1 MPGRPTRRRT
11 GPTVAALLAAR
22 LYVIEFSGP
31 GIEWAA
37 ASAALIN
44 GAIAGHVPGS
54 ATVTKEG
61 ASRLPSCHR
70 RRSVPAIAP
79 RPRGTGGQLG
89 VLSMAGRPEG
99 PLDPSAGPVA
109 RFAAELRKL
118 RAEAGSPTYRVMA
131 QRSGQGA
138 STLSQAAAGER
149 LSTLPVALAYARAC
163 GGDETEWEERWRE
176 TAAELAAEPRPQNED
191 DEPPYRGLVRFEPGD
206 ADLFFGRDQL
216 TNRLL
221 ELTRSRRFTA
231 VFGPSGSGKSSLL
244 RAGLIPR
251 LRSPET
257 TGPQPAAVR
266 ILTPGEHPLRIH
278 EQRLIPKDAD
288 GDTWLIVDQF
298 EELYTLCTDPAE
310 RNQFIDRLMAA
321 ADAASRLRVVI
332 AVRADFLGRCAEH
345 PALTTALQDATVLV
359 GPMNRDELREAITK
373 PAQAAGVIV
382 ERGLTAR
389 ILDEVQGE
397 PGALP
402 LMSHALLETWR
413 RRKGRALT
421 TRAYEASGG
430 LHGAIART
438 AEDVHA
444 HLTPSQADL
453 ARRILLRLITPGE
466 GTPDTRR
473 PAPRKEF
480 DFSEPADTV
489 TVLEHLARARLLTL
503 EHDAV
508 DLAHEAL
515 ITAWPRLRAWIDTDR
530 ERLRIHRSLTEAAR
544 TWDDL
549 KRDPGALYRGTRLAV
564 AEEHFAAPEPF
575 ATLTGLEQTFLTA
588 GRAARTGEHRRRR
601 GFVAGLA
608 VLVTCALI
616 AGVVA
621 WQQTRTSGRRHLEA
635 ESRRLAAVATS
646 MRFSDPVTAM
656 QLSLAAWRLNDSTE
670 TRSALLGAVTQREED
685 VFSVPGTKFDY
696 NGGIPTVLRA
706 MTAEGRSLVSV
717 TADRVNTW
725 DLHTHRLSHS
735 FPGLGKLLDGDT
747 SVVVAPNGL
756 TLALVTLEGTIK
768 LWDVR
773 TARVTATLNLDTPH
787 TASFSPDGGMLV
799 VEDDGPDGSDP
810 SLQVWDLRHHR
821 VQLRIPEHEGESLQL
836 ASISSDNQ
844 WLALCT
850 DARPLQ
856 VWDISAGRKAL
867 HAPWESS
874 GHHACSATALTIAPD
889 NMTLTVLAQNK
900 IRRWDISTGHS
911 LPSLEADGMTK
922 MQFDSHGSFLVAVG
936 ARQLLVWRMA
946 YPDAPVLSQ
955 KLTTDTQ
962 VDLAFDSA
970 AGAVRYLN
978 QGGTIVRTLSLGRTT
993 TSQWDTKQPDKA
1005 TLSQDGRTLAR
1016 LRSADGT
1023 EKLQIL
1029 DTRTGRV
1036 VFEPTTEH
1044 CPEGGRP
1051 DTPECADLMALSP
1064 DGRYVASGVVR
1075 EADQSGTPSRP
1086 HLTVWD
1092 IATHRPY
1099 ATITLRPKSAD
1110 IFGLTGLALD
1120 AHART
1125 LLAYRDTTPPSVE
1138 VWDLHHKEL
1147 ITSVRSD
1154 QHTLTGPTT
1163 EGGMDMAL
1171 RPDGRMLVTQPGLV
1185 VDVASR
1191 RMEPRELGEGLI
1203 TAAAFGPH
1211 HTYLAV
1217 GDDLGRVTLWDGAAR
1232 HRLGV
1237 LTGTT
1242 ADSEAAESGEVT
1254 ALAFSHDG
1262 STLVVGGE
1270 GGTVQLWDVASR
1282 RLLGS
1287 ALPTPGDLV
1296 GSLAFSSDDSTL
1308 YAAGAH
1314 VPAQTYSLDPD
1325 RLARQVCQRVR
1336 SGLSARDWHTYLPDV
1351 PYRRTC
1357 PR

>member
-1 MPGRPTRRRT
+1 MPGRP
-11 GPTVAALLAAR
+11 
-22 LYVIEFSGP
+22 ES
-31 GIEWAA
+31 
-37 ASAALIN
+37 
-44 GAIAGHVPGS
+44 
-54 ATVTKEG
+54 
-61 ASRLPSCHR
+61 
-70 RRSVPAIAP
+70 
-79 RPRGTGGQLG
+79 
-89 VLSMAGRPEG
+89 
-99 PLDPSAGPVA
+99 PLDPSQGPVQ

-118 RAEAGSPTYRVMA
+118 RVAAGRPPYRVMA
-131 QRSGQGA
+131 QRTGQGA

-149 LSTLPVALAYARAC
+149 LPTLPVALAYVRAC
-163 GGDETEWEERWRE
+163 GADEDEWGQRWRQ
-176 TAAELAAEPRPQNED
+176 TAADVAAEPRAED
-191 DEPPYRGLVRFEPGD
+191 ADTQSPYRGLARFEPDD
-206 ADLFFGRDQL
+206 AELFFGRDQL
-216 TNRLL
+216 TARLFAM
-221 ELTRSRRFTA
+221 TRSRRLTA

-244 RAGLIPR
+244 RAGLIPL
-251 LRSPET
+251 LRTPGP
-257 TGPQPAAVR
+257 TGPQPAALRV
-266 ILTPGEHPLRIH
+266 ITPGETPLSTH
-278 EQRLIPKDAD
+278 EQRLIPKDTD

-298 EELYTLCTDPAE
+298 EELYTLCTDTDE
-310 RNQFIDRLMAA
+310 RDRFIDHLL
-321 ADAASRLRVVI
+321 DAVDPASRLRVVI
-332 AVRADFLGRCAEH
+332 AVRADFLGHCAKH
-345 PALTTALQDATVLV
+345 PGLTAALQDATVLV
-359 GPMNRDELREAITK
+359 GPMDRGELREAIVK
-373 PAQAAGVIV
+373 PAQKAGLVV
-382 ERGLTAR
+382 ERALTTR
-389 ILDEVQGE
+389 ILDDVDGE
-397 PGALP
+397 PGSLP
-402 LMSHALLETWR
+402 LMSHALLETWH
-413 RRKGRALT
+413 RRKGRALNEE
-421 TRAYEASGG
+421 AYEAAGG

-438 AEDVHA
+438 AETTYGC
-444 HLTPSQADL
+444 LTPAQAGV
-453 ARRILLRLITPGE
+453 ARHILLRLIAPGE
-466 GTPDTRR
+466 GTADTRR
-473 PAPRKEF
+473 PAARTELSSV
-480 DFSEPADTV
+480 DSADTATIV
-489 TVLEHLARARLLTL
+489 ERLVGARLVTL
-503 EHDAV
+503 DHGV
-508 DLAHEAL
+508 VSLAHEAL
-515 ITAWPRLRAWIDTDR
+515 ITAWPRLRGWIDTDR
-530 ERLRIHRSLTEAAR
+530 EHLRIHRSLTEAAR
-544 TWDDL
+544 AWDDL

-575 ATLTGLEQTFLTA
+575 ATLTGLEQAFLTA
-588 GRAARTGEHRRRR
+588 GRAARAGERRRRR
-601 GFVAGLA
+601 GFVTGLA

-616 AGVVA
+616 AGIVA
-621 WQQTRTSGRRHLEA
+621 WQQTRTSNRRHLEA

-670 TRSALLGAVTQREED
+670 TRSVLLGAVTQREED
-685 VFSVPGTKFDY
+685 VFSAPGTKADY
-696 NGGIPTVLRA
+696 NGGIPTTLRT
-706 MTAEGRSLVSV
+706 MTADGRSLVSV
-717 TADRVNTW
+717 TADRVNIW
-725 DLHTHRLSHS
+725 DLRTRRLSHS

-747 SVVVAPNGL
+747 SVVTAPNGL
-756 TLALVTLEGTIK
+756 TLALVTLEGRIK

-773 TARVTATLNLDTPH
+773 TAHVTSTLNLDIPH
-787 TASFSPDGGMLV
+787 TALFSPDGEMLV

-836 ASISSDNQ
+836 ASISSDNK

-867 HAPWESS
+867 HAPWVSN

-889 NMTLTVLAQNK
+889 DMTLTALAQNK
-900 IRRWDISTGHS
+900 IRRWDLSTGHS

-922 MQFDSHGSFLVAVG
+922 MQFDAHGSFLVAVG

-955 KLTTDTQ
+955 KLTSDAQ
-962 VDLAFDSA
+962 VGLAFDSA

-1005 TLSQDGRTLAR
+1005 TLSQDGRALAR

-1023 EKLQIL
+1023 ERLHIL

-1051 DTPECADLMALSP
+1051 DTPECTYLMALSP
-1064 DGRYVASGVVR
+1064 DGRYVASSVVR
-1075 EADQSGTPSRP
+1075 EAVLPGAPSRP

-1092 IATHRPY
+1092 VATHRPY
-1099 ATITLRPKSAD
+1099 ATITLRHKSAD
-1110 IFGLTGLALD
+1110 IFGLTGIALD

-1138 VWDLHHKEL
+1138 VWDLHRKEL

-1154 QHTLTGPTT
+1154 QYTLMGPTT

-1191 RMEPRELGEGLI
+1191 RMEPRELGEGMI

-1211 HTYLAV
+1211 RTYLAV

-1262 STLVVGGE
+1262 STLAVGGE

-1314 VPAQTYSLDPD
+1314 VPVQTYSLDPD
-1325 RLARQVCQRVR
+1325 RLARQVCRRAR